1 MTAFGLD
8 NSMLY
13 SMGSAPSSC
22 FLYFFSYTLF
32 PLLLL
37 FDASVNC
44 RSSMES
50 KSKDNSLVFIPLET
64 EQKVSDSVAE
74 GVVLCLEEVLKK
86 CHLGSVD
93 QMAVILRKLTNGAM
107 LSPLEASEEF
117 REGVIRCFR
126 AVLLNLCP
134 CSNDSCPCKQIA
146 DRPVLPSENELQ
158 LPVPN
163 VSKYNSASKEC
174 SLAFIQS
181 EPASAAVGHWL
192 SLMLKAC
199 ICPPRRLSF
208 HKKLCLYAHSEATR
222 GHRGSSRIR
231 VEALITLRMLVAKVG
246 IADALAFYLPGVVSQ
261 LGKVLH
267 ASRTMISG
275 AAGSTKALDQAIRAL
290 AEYLVI
296 VLEDG
301 VSASICGV
309 PADDISA
316 SFSSKPLASF
326 LEDLRHLPVKNIMRD
341 DARDS
346 TESVEEGSIMSGEDS
361 ILVNADT
368 KVGPLHINRT
378 VDWLAKTTAH
388 VNKLLSATFP
398 HLSVHPNKKLRVE
411 GKQIDAIDVSSDAQ
425 AFFRLLVS
433 SKGKLQIEHNISELF
448 SRLLEKLPQVVLGNE
463 ESLALSHAQKLLAIT
478 YFAGPRF
485 VADHL
490 LLSPLL
496 VSWMSLPHAWVRTLF
511 LLVHSTSLQQQEQH
525 HRASCI
531 QYLRSRLVLHK
542 ESWQSWYA
550 KTISGHLV
558 RQASTAVCILNEM
571 IFGLS
576 DQAITSLNGMFRSG
590 LQHETNDIN
599 GNDIGKF
606 CGQGVAVL
614 EDCVQK
620 VYQNSGARTRLIDYI
635 GNVLHEYVS
644 TEVWDLPLELSSP
657 QQPGEDGDISF
668 HAFNDNAVLHQVG
681 HLVLENSD
689 YVIDSVCRQLR
700 HLDVNP
706 HVPNV
711 LATMLS
717 YVGVADKIFPLL
729 EEPMRAISTELEILG
744 RNRHPILTLPF
755 LKAVAEIAK
764 ASKHEAC
771 ELPNEAEL
779 YKKDVNLRMLTA
791 ETRTEKN
798 FGHSR
803 SNANNALD
811 KENRDSGNYKTEA
824 DMQEEWKSVIF
835 KFNDSKRYRRIVGSI
850 AGSCLV
856 AATPLVAS
864 ADSAS
869 CLKSLDVIE
878 DGIMALAKVEEAYKH
893 ECETKESIEQVI
905 QSCSLYNLLDTLGVA
920 EDETVENRLLPAMNK
935 IWPYLIA
942 CLRNENPV
950 AIRKCSQ
957 TISNVVQ
964 ICGGEFF
971 SRRFHTDGVY
981 IWRLLSSSPF
991 QKKPLERTP
1000 LQLPYRK
1007 SCISCEDSPSEISNL
1022 KVQVSL
1028 LNMISDMA
1036 RNKRCAPSLDAVIKK
1051 VSGIVTGMVCS
1062 GVKGVQ
1068 DACVNALV
1076 GLASIDP
1083 DLIWLL
1089 LADVYYSRKKNLPSS
1104 PCADFPEI
1112 IEILPP
1118 QNTFTCCMLVKIM
1131 VLRLTLPPQKTTCEL
1146 LYSHPLFVLVFLV

>member
-1 MTAFGLD
+1 
-8 NSMLY
+8 
-13 SMGSAPSSC
+13 
-22 FLYFFSYTLF
+22 
-32 PLLLL
+32 
-37 FDASVNC
+37 
-44 RSSMES
+44 MES

-64 EQKVSDSVAE
+64 EQKVSESVAE
-74 GVVLCLEEVLKK
+74 GVVLCLEEVMKK

-134 CSNDSCPCKQIA
+134 CSNDSCPCKQILPP
-146 DRPVLPSENELQ
+146 PVLPSENELQ

-163 VSKYNSASKEC
+163 VSKYNSVSKEC
-174 SLAFIQS
+174 SLAFLQS

-192 SLMLKAC
+192 SLMLKA
-199 ICPPRRLSF
+199 
-208 HKKLCLYAHSEATR
+208 YSEATR

-246 IADALAFYLPGVVSQ
+246 IADAMAFYLPGVVSQ

-398 HLSVHPNKKLRVE
+398 HLSVHPNKKVRQGVLTSVQALLCKCSYALKESRLMLLECLLVLVCDDSE
-411 GKQIDAIDVSSDAQ
+411 DVSSDAQ

-490 LLSPLL
+490 LLSPASLHSTDIKTSHNNMILQKAHITSFGMFYMFNVCGNNCSFLGCLYLMFESTGSLNKLAATRTTSPGFMHSISEIQAINSAENSRFLVYQRSRDLHKHVKNEYELPSMPPWFVNVGSQKLYQTLSGILRL
-496 VSWMSLPHAWVRTLF
+496 VSLYMFTDSRSEGSYSGLIDI
-511 LLVHSTSLQQQEQH
+511 LLGHLHKLIVE
-525 HRASCI
+525 
-531 QYLRSRLVLHK
+531 LRMKELHK

-668 HAFNDNAVLHQVG
+668 HAFNDNAVLHQD
-681 HLVLENSD
+681 LYFLFSLNILSMCTCD
-689 YVIDSVCRQLR
+689 IDFC
-700 HLDVNP
+700 N
-706 HVPNV
+706 
-711 LATMLS
+711 
-717 YVGVADKIFPLL
+717 I
-729 EEPMRAISTELEILG
+729 
-744 RNRHPILTLPF
+744 
-755 LKAVAEIAK
+755 
-764 ASKHEAC
+764 
-771 ELPNEAEL
+771 
-779 YKKDVNLRMLTA
+779 
-791 ETRTEKN
+791 
-798 FGHSR
+798 
-803 SNANNALD
+803 
-811 KENRDSGNYKTEA
+811 
-824 DMQEEWKSVIF
+824 
-835 KFNDSKRYRRIVGSI
+835 
-850 AGSCLV
+850 
-856 AATPLVAS
+856 
-864 ADSAS
+864 
-869 CLKSLDVIE
+869 
-878 DGIMALAKVEEAYKH
+878 
-893 ECETKESIEQVI
+893 
-905 QSCSLYNLLDTLGVA
+905 
-920 EDETVENRLLPAMNK
+920 
-935 IWPYLIA
+935 
-942 CLRNENPV
+942 
-950 AIRKCSQ
+950 
-957 TISNVVQ
+957 
-964 ICGGEFF
+964 
-971 SRRFHTDGVY
+971 
-981 IWRLLSSSPF
+981 
-991 QKKPLERTP
+991 
-1000 LQLPYRK
+1000 
-1007 SCISCEDSPSEISNL
+1007 
-1022 KVQVSL
+1022 
-1028 LNMISDMA
+1028 
-1036 RNKRCAPSLDAVIKK
+1036 
-1051 VSGIVTGMVCS
+1051 
-1062 GVKGVQ
+1062 
-1068 DACVNALV
+1068 
-1076 GLASIDP
+1076 
-1083 DLIWLL
+1083 
-1089 LADVYYSRKKNLPSS
+1089 
-1104 PCADFPEI
+1104 
-1112 IEILPP
+1112 
-1118 QNTFTCCMLVKIM
+1118 
-1131 VLRLTLPPQKTTCEL
+1131 
-1146 LYSHPLFVLVFLV
+1146 